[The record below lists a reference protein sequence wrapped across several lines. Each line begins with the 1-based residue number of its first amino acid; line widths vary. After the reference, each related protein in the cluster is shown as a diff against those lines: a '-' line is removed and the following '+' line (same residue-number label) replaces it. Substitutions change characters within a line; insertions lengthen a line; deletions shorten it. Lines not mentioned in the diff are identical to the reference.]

1 MKDHLHHQLPH
12 QRLDVW
18 TLALALVREVRAQRI
33 TNADL
38 RDQATRAATSA
49 ALNLAE
55 GAARNGRDGARHFLI
70 ARASAAEVVAAY
82 EVAEALGEST
92 ELAKIRELGTRIAA
106 MLTRLA
112 R

>member
-1 MKDHLHHQLPH
+1 MKDHL
-12 QRLDVW
+12 
-18 TLALALVREVRAQRI
+18 
-33 TNADL
+33 
-38 RDQATRAATSA
+38 QATRAATSA
-49 ALNLAE
+49 A
-55 GAARNGRDGARHFLI
+55 LI

-92 ELAKIRELGTRIAA
+92 EFAKIRELGTRIAA